1 MAGVRQGMESVRPL
15 VCERARQWASERVD
29 IDISEFEAMRLE
41 RHLARCTACAAFT
54 AQLDA
59 VVGRFRSAPIARL
72 SSPVHF
78 SVVRRPRQRAL
89 HFTAVGATLAV
100 IVAAAVVGLVTAGP
114 APRGASYS
122 DVGLS
127 ADNGRAELDSA
138 RLAAARAN
146 TAPPAPWPGHGPT
159 TS

>member
-1 MAGVRQGMESVRPL
+1 
-15 VCERARQWASERVD
+15 
-29 IDISEFEAMRLE
+29 MRLE
-41 RHLARCTACAAFT
+41 QHLSRCTTCTAFA

-59 VVGRFRSAPIARL
+59 VVGTFRSAPIVRL

-78 SVVRRPRQRAL
+78 PVVRRPRQRLLQLA
-89 HFTAVGATLAV
+89 AVGATLAV
-100 IVAAAVVGLVTAGP
+100 IVAAVAIGLVTAGA
-114 APRGASYS
+114 APQGAPYS
-122 DVGLS
+122 DVVLS

-138 RLAAARAN
+138 RLAAARAS